1 MPFFFA
7 FLNKYSVENALKTR
21 FSHPLGAVL
30 GAVFAIFPFIFKAST
45 ILLDFL
51 HIEIARANLLARA
64 FFLYL
69 KLNVLHLLIH
79 EVVLKVRVHS
89 TDKSF

>member
-1 MPFFFA
+1 MPDFFA
-7 FLNKYSVENALKTR
+7 FLNKYSVKKALKTR

-30 GAVFAIFPFIFKAST
+30 GAVFALFSFVFKASM
-45 ILLDFL
+45 ILFEILRTK
-51 HIEIARANLLARA
+51 IARANLFARA
-64 FFLYL
+64 FLLYF